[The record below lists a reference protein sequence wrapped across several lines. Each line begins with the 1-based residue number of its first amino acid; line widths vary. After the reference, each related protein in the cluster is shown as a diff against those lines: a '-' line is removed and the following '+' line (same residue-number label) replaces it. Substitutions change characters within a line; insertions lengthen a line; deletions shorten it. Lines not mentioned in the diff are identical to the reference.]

1 MGQVE
6 ILSTMYLYE
15 LKLAFYGYE
24 INVSIVRGTLW
35 KLFSMKGQNTTPDT
49 DKDPKYKRKDV
60 KCSIH
65 GTGLRTPT

>member
-35 KLFSMKGQNTTPDT
+35 KLFSTTPGT

-60 KCSIH
+60 KMLN
-65 GTGLRTPT
+65 T